1 MNKKYSILKHCKLI
15 QSGVEKYQGKKDYV
29 ATGDVINN
37 KIIGITPYSDENR
50 PSRANMSVKTNDILF
65 ARMKNTTKVLLIT
78 SKESKQIF
86 STGFA
91 ILRPD
96 IKEIDPRYIMHICKS
111 KEFQKTKDKFAHG
124 GTQKSIN
131 NDNITKLQIPIP
143 SLDEQKYIVNI
154 LDCIERIN
162 ENRVMTFDLIQQLT
176 KSYFV
181 KTYQSDK
188 KNGFKEAIE
197 NLCKKN

>member
-1 MNKKYSILKHCKLI
+1 MNKKYSILKYCKLM
-15 QSGVEKYQGKKDYV
+15 QSGVEDYQGKKDYV

-37 KIIGITPYSDENR
+37 QIIDVTPYSDENR

-78 SKESKQIF
+78 SKENKQIF

-96 IKEIDPRYIMHICKS
+96 MKKINPRYVMHICKS
-111 KEFQKTKDKFAHG
+111 KEFQKAKDKFAHG

-131 NDNITKLQIPIP
+131 NGNIAKLQILIP
-143 SLDEQKYIVNI
+143 LLDEQNNIVNI
-154 LDCIERIN
+154 LDCVERIN
-162 ENRVMTFDLIQQLT
+162 TNRILTFDLIQQFT
-176 KSYFV
+176 KSYFT
-181 KTYQSDK
+181 KIYQSEQ
-188 KNGFKEAIE
+188 KNGFKETIG